1 MTPGSELPQIVVAD
15 DDLLLSS
22 RVSAALERLGYRAV
36 VVRSAAALET
46 ALEDRPHAVIVNLAA
61 RRFDAP
67 EAIRRIKSDGTTRAI
82 PLLGFCGHR
91 DAKRARAAVAA
102 GCDKVTTNGVVAADL
117 SRVLKALL
125 DSARPAAGTA

>member
-1 MTPGSELPQIVVAD
+1 MTPGSEPPRIVVAD

-22 RVSAALERLGYRAV
+22 RVSASLERLGYRAV

-46 ALEDRPHAVIVNLAA
+46 ALQDRPHAVIMNLAA

-67 EAIRRIKSDGTTRAI
+67 EAIRRIKGDGTMRKI

-91 DAKRARAAVAA
+91 DAERARAAEAA
-102 GCDKVTTNGVVAADL
+102 GCDAVTTNGVIAADL
-117 SRVLKALL
+117 SRVLDVLL
-125 DSARPAAGTA
+125 DSAGPPAGTA

>member
-1 MTPGSELPQIVVAD
+1 MTPGPELPQIVVAD

-22 RVSAALERLGYRAV
+22 RVSASLERLGYRAV

-46 ALEDRPHAVIVNLAA
+46 ALKDQPQAVIVNLAA

-67 EAIRRIKSDGTTRAI
+67 EAIRRLKDDGTTRAI

-91 DAKRARAAVAA
+91 DAERARAAVAA
-102 GCDKVTTNGVVAADL
+102 GCDAVTTNGLIAADL
-117 SRVLKALL
+117 SRALQPLL
-125 DSARPAAGTA
+125 DSARPTSGTA

>member
-22 RVSAALERLGYRAV
+22 RVSASLERLGYRAV
-36 VVRSAAALET
+36 VVRSAADLET
-46 ALEDRPHAVIVNLAA
+46 ALGAGPQAVIVNLAA

-67 EAIRRIKSDGTTRAI
+67 EEIRRIKRDGTTRAI

-91 DAKRARAAVAA
+91 DAERARAAVAA
-102 GCDKVTTNGVVAADL
+102 GCDAVTTNGVIAADL
-117 SRVLKALL
+117 SRALKGLFE
-125 DSARPAAGTA
+125 SARPASGTA